1 MSLPETPT
9 PGAGAP
15 GGGRKH
21 SIDAS
26 NSSLPLFRMQG
37 PLIDSCNLKGT
48 VIERVGWVVTG
59 AK

>member
-1 MSLPETPT
+1 MKLPKTPT

-15 GGGRKH
+15 GGGKIY
-21 SIDAS
+21 SVDAS
-26 NSSLPLFRMQG
+26 NSNPPLFRMQG

-48 VIERVGWVVTG
+48 VIERVRWVVTG